1 MSPVST
7 QARWW
12 GLALAV
18 LVLLLWALGNVMLP
32 FIAGAAVA
40 YFLDPVADRL
50 ERMGCTRVWATLII
64 TFVAILAFVAMA
76 LILVPTFISQLS
88 GLIAEAPTYSK
99 QFQAF
104 MQEHIPALMEPNSAV
119 RQTLDSLA
127 EALRARGGQLAHTV
141 ITSAFSLIDMLI
153 FIVVVP
159 VVAFYLLLDWDRMV
173 AIIDGWLPREHV
185 ETIRTL
191 AREVDV
197 VLAGFVRGQVTVG
210 AILGTYYAVAL
221 MLVGLQFGLVI
232 GMIAGL
238 ISFIPYVGAVVGGTL
253 AIGLALFQFWNQP
266 LWIGAVAAIFVV
278 GQLVEGN
285 ILSPNL
291 VGRSVGLHPVWLMF
305 ALSAF
310 GTLFGFVGLL
320 TAVPLA
326 AMIGVF
332 LRFGIGQYMAGT
344 LYRGDS
350 DAKQD

>member
-1 MSPVST
+1 VSPVST

>member
-1 MSPVST
+1 VSPVST

-238 ISFIPYVGAVVGGTL
+238 ISFSPYVGAVVGGTL